1 MKASE
6 GAASGVQGKEKPTFT
21 SDHDLLLPRLKASQT
36 IITSH
41 VLVLL
46 DKITRYAVKVGSTI
60 TINTRTEPEINV
72 CT

>member
-1 MKASE
+1 MNLKASE
-6 GAASGVQGKEKPTFT
+6 DAASGVQGKEKPTFT
-21 SDHDLLLPRLKASQT
+21 CDHDLLLPRLKASQT

-41 VLVLL
+41 VL

-60 TINTRTEPEINV
+60 TIHTRTEPEINV